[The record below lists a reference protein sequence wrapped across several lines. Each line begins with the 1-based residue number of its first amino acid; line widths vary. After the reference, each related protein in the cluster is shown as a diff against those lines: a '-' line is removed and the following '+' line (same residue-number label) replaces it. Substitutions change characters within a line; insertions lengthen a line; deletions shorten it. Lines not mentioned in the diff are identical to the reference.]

1 LGREIDTRPNGPDK
15 DIASVLDSIELVKTA
30 GFGEV
35 RIMIRNGAI
44 YRILKT
50 EDRVLGKE

>member
-1 LGREIDTRPNGPDK
+1 MTNDCKEALNHNE
-15 DIASVLDSIELVKTA
+15 DIASVLESIRLVKKA

-50 EDRVLGKE
+50 EDKFVKSE

>member
-1 LGREIDTRPNGPDK
+1 MGTEINKPPSDPDK
-15 DIASVLDSIELVKTA
+15 SIASVLDSIELVKKV

-50 EDRVLGKE
+50 EDRVLEKE

>member
-1 LGREIDTRPNGPDK
+1 MKTKIDITPNGLDK
-15 DIASVLDSIELVKTA
+15 DITSVLDSIELVKTA

>member
-1 LGREIDTRPNGPDK
+1 MNKSRSATDK
-15 DIASVLDSIELVKTA
+15 DIASVLDSIELVKKV

-50 EDRVLGKE
+50 EDRVLEKE